1 MNNRDLVVTI
11 DVGTSS
17 CKVLAFDLSGK
28 RFAFGR
34 SSYRNIID
42 FTGRVE
48 QDPDTWWTA
57 FRSAAQLAGI
67 SRLSDRI
74 AAVAVTSLRSA
85 ITAVDAKGRPL
96 CLSILAPDKRAEREV
111 RYITERIGENALYT
125 KTGLRTSSYFSLP
138 RMLWLRNHAPQVYDR
153 TAKFLSTQDYLVFK
167 LTGRMVTDL
176 SQASRTLCLNVHTRT
191 WDAEILEKVEIR
203 EELLPELVEPGQP
216 IALILKSISEDL
228 QIPVVPVIA
237 AGGDQMCASLGAGA
251 LCHGSVSVNHGT
263 GSFLESPVLEP
274 ALDNQKR
281 YLCSIHVVPGHWII
295 ECPMLVTGGLVEDQ
309 IRLLWGM
316 KTDPSMALVEV
327 FRKPGADDPRMSPV
341 FLPYQA
347 IATAPHWQPGLT
359 GVLWGLRSFHNRRD
373 IVRSLL
379 EGILFD
385 LRRCM
390 MALPSKPEEITVGGG
405 LSSFAE
411 FNQMQAD
418 ILGLPVLSTEEVENT
433 SLGAAILA
441 SVAVGLHGS
450 GAVATEK
457 MIHRADTSRKFPI
470 REHQEFYSELMRRQE
485 TILGFALAEAV
496 INEDRPTGN
505 TN

>member
-1 MNNRDLVVTI
+1 
-11 DVGTSS
+11 
-17 CKVLAFDLSGK
+17 
-28 RFAFGR
+28 
-34 SSYRNIID
+34 
-42 FTGRVE
+42 
-48 QDPDTWWTA
+48 
-57 FRSAAQLAGI
+57 
-67 SRLSDRI
+67 
-74 AAVAVTSLRSA
+74 
-85 ITAVDAKGRPL
+85 VDAKGRPL

-111 RYITERIGENALYT
+111 RFITERIGENAFYI
-125 KTGLRTSSYFSLP
+125 KTGLRANSYFSLP
-138 RMLWLRNHAPQVYDR
+138 RMLWLKNHAPQVYDR

-167 LTGRMVTDL
+167 LTGRTVTEL

-191 WDAEILEKVEIR
+191 WDTEILEKVEIT

-216 IALILKSISEDL
+216 IALISRSISEDL
-228 QIPVVPVIA
+228 QIPAVPVIA

-251 LCHGSVSVNHGT
+251 LRDGSVSVNHGT
-263 GSFLESPVLEP
+263 GSFLESPVLQP

-295 ECPMLVTGGLVEDQ
+295 ECPILVTGGLVEEQ
-309 IRLLWGM
+309 IRLLWGAEA
-316 KTDPSMALVEV
+316 DPTMALVEV
-327 FRKPGADDPRMSPV
+327 FRKPEANDPRMSPV
-341 FLPYQA
+341 FLPYQT
-347 IATAPHWQPGLT
+347 IATAPHWRPGLT
-359 GVLWGLRSFHNRRD
+359 GVLWGLRSFHDRCD

-390 MALPSKPEEITVGGG
+390 MTLPSIPEEIIVGGG

-418 ILGLPVLSTEEVENT
+418 ILGLPVLSTEEVETT

-450 GAVATEK
+450 GPVATEK
-457 MIHRADTSRKFPI
+457 MVRRADASRKFPI
-470 REHQEFYSELMRRQE
+470 REHQEYYSELMRRQE
-485 TILGFALAEAV
+485 AILDFALAEA
-496 INEDRPTGN
+496 IRNEDRPICN